1 MGRRAEKLSVY
12 VVALVAL
19 AAFLAIA
26 FGVGYF
32 VGKLLL

>member
-1 MGRRAEKLSVY
+1 MIRPTEKVG
-12 VVALVAL
+12 VFAL
-19 AAFLAIA
+19 AAFLVVAFLAIA

>member
-1 MGRRAEKLSVY
+1 MIRTRDRIGVFAFVI
-12 VVALVAL
+12 VLVCAV
-19 AAFLAIA
+19 LAIA

>member
-1 MGRRAEKLSVY
+1 MGRKTEKLSVY
-12 VVALVAL
+12 VIALVAL
-19 AAFLAIA
+19 SAFLAIA